1 VDQQDWRCVLVW
13 NPCFDKDIQGIRLA
27 GDFVGLGFVQGY
39 CGLGAKNASGSPGA
53 LVAYEQRRRV
63 G

>member
-1 VDQQDWRCVLVW
+1 MDQQDWRCVLVW

-39 CGLGAKNASGSPGA
+39 CGFSC
-53 LVAYEQRRRV
+53 
-63 G
+63 